1 LAENSSF
8 GFLALACVLA
18 KTKCAVCVAGFLI
31 GHNAS
36 VGYVLILLIKIKVII
51 FAKAAVYY

>member
-31 GHNAS
+31 GHNE
-36 VGYVLILLIKIKVII
+36 GINVLRLLPSS
-51 FAKAAVYY
+51 